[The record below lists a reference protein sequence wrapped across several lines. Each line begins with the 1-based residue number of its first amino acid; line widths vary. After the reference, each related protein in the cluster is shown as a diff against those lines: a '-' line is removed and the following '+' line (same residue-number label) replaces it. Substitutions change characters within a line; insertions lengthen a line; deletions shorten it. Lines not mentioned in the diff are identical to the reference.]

1 MYKGNSFGF
10 VDRIVKKLVGM
21 KIGILYIGIG
31 KYLSLWDDFYKTSQ
45 KYLFPDAEKIY
56 FVFTDSD
63 DFFPESVVKLYQKD
77 LGGRNNTLYRF
88 KMFYEHRIALSQC
101 DYLFFFNGD
110 VIFKRTILSKELIPC
125 ESEGYLLALSWHIYQ
140 IKSPK
145 KFPYDRNPNSLAY
158 ISYDEG
164 VYYFQGGLN
173 GGRTKEYLELAEQCM
188 IAVDIDV
195 EKNNIAAVA
204 GESYLNRYLLNKK
217 IKIVDTIYG
226 KPEKF
231 FFPIHAKI
239 IFRDKGTFFHS
250 KGIEH
255 VGCINYKPALLRFF
269 IDLSKYLRYFR
280 KKCLLFFH
288 D

>member
-1 MYKGNSFGF
+1 M
-10 VDRIVKKLVGM
+10 
-21 KIGILYIGIG
+21 
-31 KYLSLWDDFYKTSQ
+31 
-45 KYLFPDAEKIY
+45 
-56 FVFTDSD
+56 
-63 DFFPESVVKLYQKD
+63 
-77 LGGRNNTLYRF
+77 
-88 KMFYEHRIALSQC
+88 
-101 DYLFFFNGD
+101 
-110 VIFKRTILSKELIPC
+110 
-125 ESEGYLLALSWHIYQ
+125 ALSWHIYQ

-204 GESYLNRYLLNKK
+204 DESYLNRYLLNKK

>member
-1 MYKGNSFGF
+1 M
-10 VDRIVKKLVGM
+10 
-21 KIGILYIGIG
+21 
-31 KYLSLWDDFYKTSQ
+31 
-45 KYLFPDAEKIY
+45 
-56 FVFTDSD
+56 
-63 DFFPESVVKLYQKD
+63 
-77 LGGRNNTLYRF
+77 
-88 KMFYEHRIALSQC
+88 
-101 DYLFFFNGD
+101 
-110 VIFKRTILSKELIPC
+110 
-125 ESEGYLLALSWHIYQ
+125 
-140 IKSPK
+140 
-145 KFPYDRNPNSLAY
+145 
-158 ISYDEG
+158 
-164 VYYFQGGLN
+164 
-173 GGRTKEYLELAEQCM
+173 ELAEQCM

-204 GESYLNRYLLNKK
+204 DESYLNRYLLNKK

-269 IDLSKYLRYFR
+269 IDLSKYLRYFH